1 MKKYIILA
9 AVAVLLCSCDEDF
22 LDLAPISSPNVAAF
36 FQTQSDIENAVN
48 AAYSTLQSGDLY
60 GGRDL
65 ADLTEY
71 RADNT
76 FDNDPS
82 ANSGVRFNIDVFL
95 AGSANEIIED
105 VWQRLYQTIYRC
117 NVVLDNVGEID
128 MDVSLS
134 NQYSGEVRFIR
145 ALSYFH
151 AVQLWGA
158 VPLVLQA
165 DGTEASREHIRNSV
179 EEVYSAI
186 EADLQFAASNLPSSY
201 PASETGRVTA
211 GAANGLLG
219 KVFLTQRKYAEAV
232 SALREVVNSGTYMLV
247 PTVDEVIDPANE
259 YNAEILFAINFT
271 ADNPAEDVGL
281 FYGSGIGDMIQPGF
295 RELYDDADQR
305 KALLELVVP
314 DGTALVVPQK
324 FFEPLSP
331 AGTVGTDFPVLRYAD
346 VLLML
351 AEALNEQG
359 FVSGGEAFDV
369 LNQVRT
375 RAGLPALTT
384 GEASSQDAFRDAV
397 LLERRLELALEGHR
411 WYDLLRTGRAL
422 ETMTPLVD
430 NAIDQSDLLF
440 PIPNSQ
446 IQIYNNPQGFPQ
458 NPGY

>member
-1 MKKYIILA
+1 MKNRIFLFAIAIL
-9 AVAVLLCSCDEDF
+9 LYSCEEDF
-22 LDLAPISSPNVAAF
+22 LDLTPISSPNVAAF
-36 FQTQSDIENAVN
+36 YQTQGDIENAVN

-95 AGSANEIIED
+95 AGSANEVIED

-117 NVVLDNVGEID
+117 NVVLSNID
-128 MDVSLS
+128 GVEMEAGLS
-134 NQYSGEVRFIR
+134 SRYKGEVRFIR

-165 DGTEASREHIRNSV
+165 DDTETSREHIRNSV

-186 EADLQFAASNLPSSY
+186 EADLNFAAANLPASY
-201 PASETGRVTA
+201 PASETGRVTS

-219 KVFLTQRKYAEAV
+219 KVYLTQNKYAEAV
-232 SALREVVNSGTYMLV
+232 STLRDVVNSGEYMLM
-247 PTVDEVIDPANE
+247 PTVAEVFDPANE
-259 YNAEILFAINFT
+259 YNAEILFAIVFT

-295 RELYDDADQR
+295 RELYDDSDQR
-305 KALLELVVP
+305 KTLLELVVP

-324 FFEPLSP
+324 FFQPLSP

-359 FVSGGEAFDV
+359 FEAGGEALGLF
-369 LNQVRT
+369 NQVRT
-375 RAGLPALTT
+375 RSGLPAFTADELT
-384 GEASSQDAFRDAV
+384 SQAAFRDAV
-397 LLERRLELALEGHR
+397 LLERRLELPLEGYR

-422 ETMTPLVD
+422 ETMTPLIENSISED
-430 NAIDQSDLLF
+430 DLLF

-446 IQIYNNPQGFPQ
+446 IQIYNNPSGFPQ